1 MIDHRVGLLCLQIVA
16 HVGLISMLFWSTW
29 PYWLLTVMG
38 YFVFS
43 CIGVSIGYHRLFT
56 HRSFESPV
64 WFEKLCVCL
73 GNMSAIGSSMSW
85 VAAHRAHHHYADKSN
100 QDPHSPHHHAWYKV
114 IWFSMFETVHVRYV
128 KDLLRAP
135 MHVWWHKN
143 YFWVHGAVAILG
155 MIISPAIYVSLIL
168 APQAL
173 TWSMGSALN
182 YVNHVWGDQPHT
194 TTDRST
200 NHWFFGWFFWGE
212 GWHNNHHADPK
223 SYQFG
228 QKPVQIDVG
237 AKIIDWVKTG

>member
-38 YFVFS
+38 YFILS
-43 CIGVSIGYHRLFT
+43 CIGASVGYHRLFS
-56 HRSFESPV
+56 HRSFQAPI
-64 WFEKLCVCL
+64 WFEKLCVHT
-73 GNMSAIGSSMSW
+73 GNLAGIGSSLSW
-85 VAAHRAHHHYADKSN
+85 VAAHRTHHHHTDKSD

-114 IWFSMFETVHVRYV
+114 LWLGMFETVQIRYV
-128 KDLLRAP
+128 KDLLHAP

-143 YFWVHGAVAILG
+143 YFWVHLAVAAMG
-155 MIISPAIYVSLIL
+155 MIISPAIYVSVIL

-173 TWSMGSALN
+173 TWSMGGALN
-182 YVNHVWGDQPHT
+182 YVNHVWGDQPHA

-200 NHWFFGWFFWGE
+200 NHWLFGWLYWGE

-223 SYQFG
+223 RYQFG
-228 QKPVQIDVG
+228 QQWWEVDVG
-237 AKIIDWVKTG
+237 ARIINWVKTG